1 MKLFRKT
8 AAAVTAFAMIAS
20 ASSVLIPAAD
30 LFTAD
35 QVFADDAQSYGYAAS
50 VSNETYDLNALK
62 TLVYYN
68 ENKLCRD
75 DVPKDNISSLDNNLV
90 VEVKV
95 NIDKNSGFYLG
106 QLRLEFDE
114 ALTFVGCKN
123 YQKNGEA
130 TVSNFENI
138 PDGPVSVSGS
148 YNKVM
153 ILLKDK
159 SNVTETGELLTL
171 LFALPE
177 KPETGKAYSIS
188 LSPKTKFVPWEA
200 AGIDQTVNLTS
211 GSVTLTDS
219 TAASPAPTTAT
230 TETPTVKPTETP
242 TTATTETP
250 TAKPTETPTTATTE
264 TPTAKPT
271 ETPTTATT
279 ETPTAKPTETPTTAP
294 TETPTAKPTETPT
307 AVPTVNPTPALD
319 FDSLK
324 NPLKL
329 AEGASIDIDIPSVTA
344 PEGAKQVE
352 LKVKLKDYAPE
363 TDAFDYAAFG
373 FKLPAGYTVAEVRKS
388 DKIETVTK
396 MDLLTAAAIEA
407 KTDFKSETGDYYTIG
422 GINSSALGKD
432 DELMTLVVNV
442 PENAKGAADV
452 TAASVFG
459 KLSDGKIVVIDN
471 GAGEK
476 IYTSTGSAIT
486 VGEAAKPDILKGDF
500 NLDGKVS
507 QTDATF
513 MLRYLLES
521 SVSNDKTA
529 VLNDLIKGTIR
540 EELKNESPE
549 KIFELANASGDVDGS
564 EEGKSFKQ
572 TDATYILRALLSDS
586 KIDNDFWKTFF
597 A

>member
-20 ASSVLIPAAD
+20 ASSVLIPSAD

-219 TAASPAPTTAT
+219 TAASPAPTTTPTTAT

-242 TTATTETP
+242 TTAP
-250 TAKPTETPTTATTE
+250 
-264 TPTAKPT
+264 
-271 ETPTTATT
+271 T

-459 KLSDGKIVVIDN
+459 KLSDGKIVVVDN

>member
-219 TAASPAPTTAT
+219 TAASPAPTTTPTTAT

-242 TTATTETP
+242 TTAP
-250 TAKPTETPTTATTE
+250 TE

-459 KLSDGKIVVIDN
+459 KLSDGKIVVVDN

>member
-20 ASSVLIPAAD
+20 ASSVLIPSAD

-219 TAASPAPTTAT
+219 TAASPAPTTTPTTAT

-242 TTATTETP
+242 TTAP
-250 TAKPTETPTTATTE
+250 TE

-459 KLSDGKIVVIDN
+459 KLSDGKIVVVDN